1 MKRPILVLL
10 AAALLNIGAAG
21 IAPAWAAAPQSST
34 AAVANPTHH
43 HHHHHHHHRH
53 HSRDDEGDEDGAP
66 CRGVIVVCL

>member
-1 MKRPILVLL
+1 VKRPILVLL

-21 IAPAWAAAPQSST
+21 IAPAWAAPPQSST
-34 AAVANPTHH
+34 AAVANPAH

-53 HSRDDEGDEDGAP
+53 HRHDEGDEDEAP